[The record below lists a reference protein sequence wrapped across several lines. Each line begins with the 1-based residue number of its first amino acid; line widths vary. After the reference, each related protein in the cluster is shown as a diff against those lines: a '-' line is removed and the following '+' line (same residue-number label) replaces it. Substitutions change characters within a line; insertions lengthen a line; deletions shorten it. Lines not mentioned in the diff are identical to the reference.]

1 MKIGAWK
8 RMTTAML
15 SSALVAGLAVAPVS
29 AAEYSIDEPVT
40 IKVLWCQAPTESG
53 LEDTIEEALAETY
66 PNISVDWELITWE
79 DLPGKMQ
86 QYMQSGMPDVVI
98 AKSQDANN
106 FAEYDVWADLSDT
119 DYIKNVYE
127 SALYGVTL
135 DDKILGMPYIG
146 SYGGVYYNRTIF
158 EELGLEVPTTYE
170 ELEEVCKVIAENGI
184 TPIGTHFLDAWY
196 HGWAMAIACGGELM
210 TTSET
215 WGNEFRDGT
224 RDAADEDFIAGLEGF
239 QLIHD
244 YTWEDCYS
252 VEQMTCDARFVQGES
267 AMQFDMSGVAAVD
280 YRVTAQAPY
289 PAAVC
294 DVKQAIRFLKAHS
307 GEFGI
312 DKEHIAVMG
321 ESAGG
326 YLAAMAGV
334 NDPAYDTGDWLGESS
349 AVQAVIDY
357 YGVADLKVTGN
368 DPACDRQIA
377 EFAGSSDPAALEQ
390 ASPVYRVGP
399 DAPPFLIFHGDS
411 DQLVPISESEAL
423 YEALIRQGVR
433 ADFYVVEGEE
443 HGADAFYQP
452 NIREII
458 CGFLDEVFR
467 K

>member
-1 MKIGAWK
+1 MRTGAWK
-8 RMTTAML
+8 RITTVML
-15 SSALVAGLAVAPVS
+15 SSALAAGLAAAPVS
-29 AAEYSIDEPVT
+29 AAEYVIDEPVT
-40 IKVLWCQAPTESG
+40 IKVLWCQSPTESG
-53 LEDTIEEALAETY
+53 LEDTIEEALAEAY

-86 QYMQSGMPDVVI
+86 QYMQSGMPDAVI

-158 EELGLEVPTTYE
+158 KDLGLEVPTTYE

-224 RDAADEDFIAGLEGF
+224 RDAADEDFITGLEGF

-267 AMQFDMSGVAAVD
+267 AMQFDMSGVAATYAELD
-280 YRVTAQAPY
+280 PELDFGIFPY
-289 PAAVC
+289 PTSQGNGCLNMEPNCTFFKCAATENGEAV
-294 DVKQAIRFLKAHS
+294 DAFLSIMA
-307 GEFGI
+307 
-312 DKEHIAVMG
+312 DP
-321 ESAGG
+321 
-326 YLAAMAGV
+326 AMASEWSQYV
-334 NDPAYDTGDWLGESS
+334 GETSLIEGADS
-349 AVQAVIDY
+349 FTTSCMPDIDHY
-357 YGVADLKVTGN
+357 SEAGLTRDQNKITNQLPYNEFWADLSNDYTEYVQGN
-368 DPACDRQIA
+368 IDLDTV
-377 EFAGSSDPAALEQ
+377 LE
-390 ASPVYRVGP
+390 
-399 DAPPFLIFHGDS
+399 
-411 DQLVPISESEAL
+411 
-423 YEALIRQGVR
+423 R
-433 ADFYVVEGEE
+433 ANSRRDV
-443 HGADAFYQP
+443 
-452 NIREII
+452 
-458 CGFLDEVFR
+458 CGH
-467 K
+467 